1 MEEVRNYLE
10 VSSIDGLHYIASA
23 KRFSTRIFWIL
34 IVFGGF
40 IGAFFLIYESFINWE
55 QSPISTTIETL
66 PISQVIFPN
75 VTVCP
80 PKKSLLNLNYDYMQA
95 DELSIDNKTRI
106 DMLDYAKEVI
116 QDLFYEEIITN
127 LSKIQDPD
135 RYYNW
140 YHGYSAITYPY
151 YDKNDNQLW

>member
-1 MEEVRNYLE
+1 
-10 VSSIDGLHYIASA
+10 
-23 KRFSTRIFWIL
+23 
-34 IVFGGF
+34 
-40 IGAFFLIYESFINWE
+40 
-55 QSPISTTIETL
+55 
-66 PISQVIFPN
+66 
-75 VTVCP
+75 
-80 PKKSLLNLNYDYMQA
+80 MQA

-151 YDKNDNQLW
+151 YDKNDNQLWYEISTYAMSGNISTQFYKEKFEYEKLFGNLDIRIRVILPEEAIKNENVTALLNIDKLSIPEFSEKDFMKVRWSTWSFIFDVDKDNY